1 MVRWILLD
9 VAVALLAVGLL
20 GLAGLSLWRRV
31 KALGKAVGIAGEQ
44 IAQVTAQLDGLQDRN
59 RSPVPAP
66 AGHQSRAP
74 QAPSGVRSPHPS
86 GGV

>member
-1 MVRWILLD
+1 MRWILLD

-59 RSPVPAP
+59 RSPVPTP

-74 QAPSGVRSPHPS
+74 QAPSGVRSPDPS

>member
-9 VAVALLAVGLL
+9 VVVALLAVGLL
-20 GLAGLSLWRRV
+20 GVAGLSLWRRV
-31 KALGKAVGIAGEQ
+31 KTLGEAVGIAGEQ

-59 RSPVPAP
+59 RSPVPTS

-74 QAPSGVRSPHPS
+74 QAPSGVRSS
-86 GGV
+86 

>member
-9 VAVALLAVGLL
+9 VVVALLAVGLL

-59 RSPVPAP
+59 RGPVPTP
-66 AGHQSRAP
+66 AGHQGRAP
-74 QAPSGVRSPHPS
+74 QAPSGVRSP
-86 GGV
+86 